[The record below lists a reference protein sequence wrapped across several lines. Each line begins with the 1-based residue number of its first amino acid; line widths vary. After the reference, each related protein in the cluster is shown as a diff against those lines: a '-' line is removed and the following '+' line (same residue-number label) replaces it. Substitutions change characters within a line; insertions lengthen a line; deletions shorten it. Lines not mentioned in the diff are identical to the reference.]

1 MFGIDEMV
9 AAFDVVD
16 VNSNPARFDQKKA
29 DALNA
34 EHIRLLEPAEFTR
47 RLAEYFRAR
56 TAGFAEQAV
65 VYTTTFPQPAAFVR
79 PAGVFVVLDDDEGR
93 PVGCGGIRLI
103 PDGPHGT
110 RYEVKHLYLRPE
122 TRGRGWGRA
131 LMDALESRAREL
143 GARELVLDT
152 HHSLE
157 AAGALYAR
165 TGFATIEPYN
175 DNPNASRWYSKVLD
189 AADTAGQTG

>member
-1 MFGIDEMV
+1 MASLRESP
-9 AAFDVVD
+9 VD
-16 VNSNPARFDQKKA
+16 AP
-29 DALNA
+29 DAHEL
-34 EHIRLLEPAEFTR
+34 
-47 RLAEYFRAR
+47 LAEYFRSRAV
-56 TAGFAEQAV
+56 GFAAQDA
-65 VYTTTFPQPAAFVR
+65 VYTTTFPQPAAFVP
-79 PAGVFVVLDDDEGR
+79 PAGVFLVVEDEDGR

-122 TRGRGWGRA
+122 TRGRGWGRV
-131 LMDALESRAREL
+131 LLDGLEARARQL

-165 TGFATIEPYN
+165 SGFESIEPYN
-175 DNPNASRWYSKVLD
+175 DNPNASRWYGKTLD
-189 AADTAGQTG
+189 